1 MVESKQVC
9 PKCGAVMEFRLGQ
22 LECPGCFHVMEP
34 NIKAVAEK
42 KEEIAELHRWGAT
55 TISQKEE
62 DRLDKVDRIRKGR
75 LKHKDDVWS
84 GTR

>member
-1 MVESKQVC
+1 
-9 PKCGAVMEFRLGQ
+9 
-22 LECPGCFHVMEP
+22 MEP
-34 NIKAVAEK
+34 NIGAVAEK
-42 KEEIAELHRWGAT
+42 KKDIAEPHRWGAT